1 MSWED
6 QLLGLAAKIEA
17 AGAEAA
23 SAALRR
29 EMKATVGAGTA
40 PDGKPWPA
48 KKGGG
53 RALSGAASGL
63 IFETSDAV
71 ASVAIGVP
79 LAYHDGGAGG
89 SSDSKGAA
97 RAKRYRAKKRKAA
110 GTASKF
116 HAPKR
121 QIIPTEMTPRIRK
134 ALLEEFRIRGNNL

>member
-6 QLLGLAAKIEA
+6 QLLGLAEKIEA
-17 AGAEAA
+17 AGTEAA
-23 SAALRR
+23 AAALAR
-29 EMKATVGAGTA
+29 EMKAAVGAGTT
-40 PDGKPWPA
+40 PDGKAWPA
-48 KKGGG
+48 KRGGG
-53 RALSGAASGL
+53 RALAGAAGGL
-63 IFETSDAV
+63 IFETSEAV
-71 ASVAIGVP
+71 ASVAISVP

-110 GTASKF
+110 GASSKF

-134 ALLEEFRIRGNNL
+134 AILEEFRIRGNSL